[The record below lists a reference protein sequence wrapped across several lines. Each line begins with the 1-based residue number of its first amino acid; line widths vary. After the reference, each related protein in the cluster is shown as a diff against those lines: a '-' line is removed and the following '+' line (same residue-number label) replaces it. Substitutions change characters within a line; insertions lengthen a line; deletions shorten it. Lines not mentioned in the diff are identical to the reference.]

1 MSYNGGQTFREVGW
15 IPFGDIQSD
24 MVELD
29 LTKSRYTG
37 NRVSTKRQCGYTYAF
52 STAVQR
58 YAHRTHWRATAMVRP
73 VRGGVDFTICLKFS
87 GVRYSL
93 QAVQPDAGPAR
104 AEVVN
109 RILPVI
115 STVRQ
120 DLSFDRESGFAT
132 LEMRYD
138 PARKS
143 VRPLVNGNVLGPEY
157 FGFDQFLNYPG
168 VDISVYQLE
177 SETGEAVIG
186 DIRFEMA

>member
-1 MSYNGGQTFREVGW
+1 M
-15 IPFGDIQSD
+15 
-24 MVELD
+24 
-29 LTKSRYTG
+29 
-37 NRVSTKRQCGYTYAF
+37 
-52 STAVQR
+52 
-58 YAHRTHWRATAMVRP
+58 
-73 VRGGVDFTICLKFS
+73 
-87 GVRYSL
+87 L

-143 VRPLVNGNVLGPEY
+143 VRPLVNGNVLGPEN
-157 FGFDQFLNYPG
+157 FGFDQFLDYPG